1 MPNIA
6 KRCAK
11 TARDVVVWT
20 MLAVAMVIPAVAAAV
35 GPVAYVGVGTG
46 PSDSNV
52 DRAGIRQLSGPFVTI
67 TADESDSAL
76 RVFGGLRISRF
87 FGVEMG
93 YADLGTTTAT
103 ALPGGFGGDRYK
115 FAVSGLE
122 ISALGIVPLGKVV
135 DLYGRLGGYLWI
147 SDFTVTRSGIT
158 VKDSVTGGD
167 LVLGG
172 GAMVN
177 LGKHFA
183 LRFDYARYDVDE
195 NNAGAGNYSVATGN
209 LMVRF

>member
-1 MPNIA
+1 MPNIL
-6 KRCAK
+6 RCAK
-11 TARDVVVWT
+11 TARDTVVWS
-20 MLAVAMVIPAVAAAV
+20 LLVVAMAIPTVAAAV

-46 PSDSNV
+46 PSDASV
-52 DRAGIRQLSGPFVTI
+52 DKEGIRLLSRPFATI

-103 ALPGGFGGDRYK
+103 ALPGGPGGDRYK
-115 FAVSGLE
+115 FAVTGLE
-122 ISALGIVPLGKVV
+122 VSALGIVPLGKVV

-147 SDFTVTRSGIT
+147 SNFTVTRSGIT
-158 VKDSVTGGD
+158 VKDSVTGED

-172 GAMVN
+172 GAMIN

-195 NNAGAGNYSVATGN
+195 SNAGAGNYSVATGN